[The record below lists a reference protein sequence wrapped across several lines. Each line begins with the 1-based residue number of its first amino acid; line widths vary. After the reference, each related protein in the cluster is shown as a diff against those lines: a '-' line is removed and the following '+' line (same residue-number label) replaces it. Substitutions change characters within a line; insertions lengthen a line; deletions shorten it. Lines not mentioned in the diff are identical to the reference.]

1 MFEKSVLET
10 YLTYD
15 ADQAYEDHQAYEA
28 YQAYQAHQAYQAY
41 QAYQAHQAY
50 EAHQNFPIIED
61 CYLGLDNQGM
71 ILFHFSLKKSFLLS
85 STVQS
90 PNICFESSQTS
101 LLVLLLYM
109 E

>member
-15 ADQAYEDHQAYEA
+15 ADQAYEAYHAYQAYDAYQAHEAHEA
-28 YQAYQAHQAYQAY
+28 YQAYQP
-41 QAYQAHQAY
+41 
-50 EAHQNFPIIED
+50 HQNFPIIED
-61 CYLGLDNQGM
+61 CYLGLEDQGM
-71 ILFHFSLKKSFLLS
+71 ILFRFSLKKSFLLS

-90 PNICFESSQTS
+90 PNIFFDSSQTS

>member
-15 ADQAYEDHQAYEA
+15 ADQAYE
-28 YQAYQAHQAYQAY
+28 AYQAY

-61 CYLGLDNQGM
+61 CYLCLEDQG
-71 ILFHFSLKKSFLLS
+71 ITLFHFSLKKSFLLS
-85 STVQS
+85 SSVQS

-101 LLVLLLYM
+101 LLVLLLYT

>member
-1 MFEKSVLET
+1 MYEKSVLET

-15 ADQAYEDHQAYEA
+15 TDQAYEA
-28 YQAYQAHQAYQAY
+28 YQAYEAH

-50 EAHQNFPIIED
+50 EAYQNFPIIED
-61 CYLGLDNQGM
+61 CYLGLEDQGI

>member
-15 ADQAYEDHQAYEA
+15 ADQAYEAYQAYQAYEA
-28 YQAYQAHQAYQAY
+28 YQAHEAHEAYQP
-41 QAYQAHQAY
+41 
-50 EAHQNFPIIED
+50 HQNFPIIED
-61 CYLGLDNQGM
+61 CYLGLEDQGM
-71 ILFHFSLKKSFLLS
+71 ILFRFSLKKSFLLS

>member
-15 ADQAYEDHQAYEA
+15 ADQAYEDYQAYQAYEA
-28 YQAYQAHQAYQAY
+28 YEAYH
-41 QAYQAHQAY
+41 AYQAHQAY
-50 EAHQNFPIIED
+50 EAHQNFPFIED
-61 CYLGLDNQGM
+61 CYLSLEDQGM

>member
-15 ADQAYEDHQAYEA
+15 AYQAYEVYQAYE
-28 YQAYQAHQAYQAY
+28 AY

-61 CYLGLDNQGM
+61 CYLGLEDKGI

-90 PNICFESSQTS
+90 PNIFFDSSQTS

>member
-15 ADQAYEDHQAYEA
+15 ADQAYEAYHAYQAYDAYQAHEAHEA
-28 YQAYQAHQAYQAY
+28 YQAYQP
-41 QAYQAHQAY
+41 
-50 EAHQNFPIIED
+50 HQNFPIIED
-61 CYLGLDNQGM
+61 CYLGLEDQGM
-71 ILFHFSLKKSFLLS
+71 ILFQFSLKKSFLLS

>member
-15 ADQAYEDHQAYEA
+15 ADQAYE
-28 YQAYQAHQAYQAY
+28 
-41 QAYQAHQAY
+41 AYQAHQAY
-50 EAHQNFPIIED
+50 EAHQNFPNIED
-61 CYLGLDNQGM
+61 CYLCLENQGM
-71 ILFHFSLKKSFLLS
+71 SLFHFSLKKSFLLS